1 VEAVIAANLVEAVTP
16 ALGEPITV
24 LGERGILMGAPWA
37 LSSCELTPPPP
48 RAPRP
53 AAPTN
58 KAFAA
63 LLAALGVTKEE
74 LLANKAVLQAILP
87 LHVIPSAV
95 LSSDLI
101 DGMVVE
107 TLGGP
112 LTVSVSNE
120 GVFFTSE
127 AGVKAKVVTADVLA
141 DGSVVHVIDSVL
153 LPNLELLALAEAP
166 AAEAEAPATE

>member
-1 VEAVIAANLVEAVTP
+1 
-16 ALGEPITV
+16 
-24 LGERGILMGAPWA
+24 MGAPRA
-37 LSSCELTPPPP
+37 LFLPSLSSLPARSPLLPPP
-48 RAPRP
+48 AP

-58 KAFAA
+58 EAFAA
-63 LLAALGVTKEE
+63 LLATLGVAKEE
-74 LLANKAVLQAILP
+74 LLANKAVLQAVLP

-95 LSSDLI
+95 LSSDLV

-112 LTVSVSNE
+112 LTVSLSDE

-127 AGVKAKVVTADVLA
+127 AGVKAKVVAADVLA

-153 LPNLELLALAEAP
+153 LPALAEAP
-166 AAEAEAPATE
+166 AAEAEAPTAE